1 MLSSLESEIM
11 EFLAILTLATKASGE
26 EPYEVDA
33 LEKNLVPRTVPFDQ
47 WKASD
52 WRSYRETLVK
62 IQTSML
68 RRSANASVNEL
79 LSNGG
84 ENKDIDL
91 SQTVSSSCVCL
102 GLVGW

>member
-1 MLSSLESEIM
+1 MLSSLESEIT
-11 EFLAILTLATKASGE
+11 EFLAILTLATKTSGE

-33 LEKNLVPRTVPFDQ
+33 LEQNLIPRTVPFDQ

-68 RRSANASVNEL
+68 RGSANASVNEL
-79 LSNGG
+79 LSSG
-84 ENKDIDL
+84 EEKKEIDI
-91 SQTVSSSCVCL
+91 SRTVSSCCVCL
-102 GLVGW
+102 GLVEW